1 MAPQPLL
8 KEAKSQPGCCTTKG
22 CDVWT
27 DEQFLGEKQAT
38 GFYLNQQSGNL
49 GFILGGGAARL
60 FGATASVVSALL
72 FALYAF

>member
-8 KEAKSQPGCCTTKG
+8 KEAAKPGCCTTKG

-38 GFYLNQQSGNL
+38 GFYLNQKSGNL
-49 GFILGGGAARL
+49 GFILGGGAMRL

-72 FALYAF
+72 FAVYAF